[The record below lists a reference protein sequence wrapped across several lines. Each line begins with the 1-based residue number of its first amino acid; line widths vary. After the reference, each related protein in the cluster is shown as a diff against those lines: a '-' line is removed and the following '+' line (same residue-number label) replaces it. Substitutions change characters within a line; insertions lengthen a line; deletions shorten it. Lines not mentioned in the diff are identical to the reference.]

1 MSQDDVLFGYRLQL
15 VDLAGRVGV
24 TAACR
29 RFGVHRSTYY
39 AWKRKIERE
48 GLRARRSR
56 PASAADR
63 GRARAPTLGR
73 PGRVRERRL
82 ALPLPARPQ
91 HARETALA
99 RRRLRRAV
107 RAAAS

>member
-39 AWKRKIERE
+39 AWKRKIE
-48 GLRARRSR
+48 S
-56 PASAADR
+56 
-63 GRARAPTLGR
+63 
-73 PGRVRERRL
+73 
-82 ALPLPARPQ
+82 
-91 HARETALA
+91 ALA
-99 RRRLRRAV
+99 
-107 RAAAS
+107 AA